1 MSLLLTWELMRPMLE
16 IRNLTVAYGKVPALL
31 GVSLLVEEKD
41 IYTIIGANGAGK
53 TTLLRTISGL
63 NRPQKG
69 EILFCGKEISRLN
82 SWDIVKLGIAQV
94 PEGRLI
100 LDSFST
106 IENMLL
112 GAYRRKNS
120 PKKEIQQNLEHI
132 YSIFPVLK
140 ERRNQKGGSLSGGEQ
155 QMLAIGRAL
164 MAKPKLLLLDE
175 PSLGLAPLLVAE
187 VFKIIKTLNKGN
199 ITILLVE
206 QNARAALR
214 LAQKAS
220 VFELG
225 KVVMEGEARRLLHDE
240 RIQTAYLGK
249 LSV

>member
-1 MSLLLTWELMRPMLE
+1 M
-16 IRNLTVAYGKVPALL
+16 
-31 GVSLLVEEKD
+31 GVSLKIEESD

-63 NRPQKG
+63 NKSQTGK
-69 EILFCGKEISRLN
+69 ILFYGKDISRLN

-106 IENMLL
+106 VENMLL
-112 GAYRRKNS
+112 GAYRRKHS
-120 PKKEIQQNLEHI
+120 PKKEIQKNLESI

-140 ERRNQKGGSLSGGEQ
+140 ARSNQTGGSLSGGEQ

-175 PSLGLAPLLVAE
+175 PSLGLAPLIVAE
-187 VFKIIKTLNKGN
+187 VFKILKILNQEH

-206 QNARAALR
+206 QNARAALK

-225 KVVMEGEARRLLHDE
+225 RVVMEGEARGLLQDE

-249 LSV
+249 HSA

>member
-1 MSLLLTWELMRPMLE
+1 MLE
-16 IRNLTVAYGKVPALL
+16 IDNLTVTYGKVPALM
-31 GVSLLVEEKD
+31 GVSLKIEESD

-63 NRPQKG
+63 NKSQTGK
-69 EILFCGKEISRLN
+69 ILFYGKDISRLN

-106 IENMLL
+106 VENMLL
-112 GAYRRKNS
+112 GAYRRKHS
-120 PKKEIQQNLEHI
+120 PKKEIQKNLESI

-140 ERRNQKGGSLSGGEQ
+140 ARSNQTGGSLSGGEQ

-175 PSLGLAPLLVAE
+175 PSLGLAPLIVAE
-187 VFKIIKTLNKGN
+187 VFKILKILNQEH

-206 QNARAALR
+206 QNARAALK

-225 KVVMEGEARRLLHDE
+225 RVVMEGEARGLLQDE

-249 LSV
+249 HSA